1 MDRMVKVH
9 FRNIVTKE
17 FEADTTL
24 LEISHSF
31 KKHYNYPILVAKV
44 DNDMTGLHEGVTR
57 KCDVEFYDR
66 SSVVGNSAYGRSA
79 QFLMI
84 LAIKKVLGEDAEV
97 VIEHSLDNGVYCEL
111 RGADLDKPILKKIE
125 NKMLDLVKE
134 DIVFTRVSVSRIDTI
149 KYFKKKK
156 QMDKVKVLKYIS
168 NSYINLYR
176 LDDLYDY
183 FYGELAYSTKDI
195 DSFKLTYIKGNSFVL
210 SYPNIYN
217 PECTLDYV
225 HHSMIFDRFLEYTN
239 WGRMLEINHAADL
252 NSVVSTGKYDDLI
265 MLSEAYFDSQLTRIA
280 DQIYNNRENIK
291 IVLIAGPSSS
301 GKTTTSKK
309 LEVYL
314 RSQGLKTHQIS
325 IDDYFVNRL
334 DNPKD
339 INGELD
345 LESMKAIDIELFNK
359 HLTKLL
365 DGEKVLMPEYNFVL
379 GEREYKKKWLQLNSN
394 DIIII
399 EGLHGLNEDLTIS
412 VDRKNKY
419 KIYISPLTQLNI
431 DNHNRIH
438 TSDTRRLRRIIRDN
452 KYRGYNAADTLKMW
466 KKIREGEE
474 KYIFPFQEDADT
486 IVNSALV
493 YELGVLKTYAEPLLF
508 SVDEDDETYPEALRL
523 INFLR
528 NFLPIPSDNVPKD
541 SILREFIGGSCFKEK
556 D

>member
-1 MDRMVKVH
+1 MDRLVKVN
-9 FRNIVTKE
+9 FRNVVTKE
-17 FEADTTL
+17 FETDTAL
-24 LEISHSF
+24 LEISNSF
-31 KKHYNYPILVAKV
+31 KKYYNYPILVAKI
-44 DNDMTGLHEGVTR
+44 DNDMCGLNEVVTR

-84 LAIKKVLGEDAEV
+84 LAVKKVLGYDAEV
-97 VIEHSLDNGVYCEL
+97 VIEHSLDKGVYCEIQ
-111 RGADLDKPILKKIE
+111 GIDVDKPVIKKIE
-125 NKMLDLVKE
+125 NKMLELVKE
-134 DIVFTRVSVSRIDTI
+134 DLIFSRVSVSRIDTI

-176 LDDLYDY
+176 LDDVYDY
-183 FYGELAYSTKDI
+183 FYGELAHSTKDI
-195 DSFKLTYIKGNSFVL
+195 DSFKLTHIKGNGFVL

-225 HHSMIFDRFLEYTN
+225 HHSMIFDRFLEYTK
-239 WGRMLEINHAADL
+239 WGRMLGINHAADL
-252 NSVVSTGKYDDLI
+252 NSIVSTGKYDDLI

-280 DQIYNNRENIK
+280 DQVYNNRENIK

-325 IDDYFVNRL
+325 IDDYFVNRT
-334 DNPKD
+334 DTPRD
-339 INGELD
+339 MSGELD
-345 LESMKAIDIELFNK
+345 LESMKAIDVDLFNK

-365 DGEKVLMPEYNFVL
+365 DGEKVLMPEYNFVI
-379 GEREYKKKWLQLNSN
+379 GEREYKKKWLQLSKN

-474 KYIFPFQEDADT
+474 KYIFPFQEDADM

-493 YELGVLKTYAEPLLF
+493 YELGVLKTYVEPLLF